1 MKICIVGLGLIGGSL
16 AKAISA
22 RTKHECV
29 GIDTDKDTLAKAEK
43 CGAIKKAVAP
53 EDMGAADMVIL
64 ALPPR
69 AEIEFFAQNAR
80 YIKKGAVV
88 FDTCGV
94 KKEIIRALSPEAKKR
109 GLRFVGAHPMAGREF
124 SGFDYSLENLFD
136 RASFIITTDGA
147 DIGAVEEVR
156 ALAEEIGFGSVK
168 VTDAAHHDRVIAYT
182 SQLAHIVSNSYCKSG
197 TIEEKEGFCAGSFAD
212 MTRVGKLDVNLW
224 TQLFMLNAEA
234 LDAELTNLIGNLSV
248 FKKALDDKDEESLR
262 ALLAE
267 GNAIKV
273 ESLKREKTE

>member
-1 MKICIVGLGLIGGSL
+1 MKICIVGLGLIGGSR

-29 GIDTDKDTLAKAEK
+29 GIDTDKETLGKAEK

-69 AEIEFFAQNAR
+69 AEIEFFARNAR

-124 SGFDYSLENLFD
+124 SGYDYSLENLFD

-168 VTDAAHHDRVIAYT
+168 VTDAVHHDRVIAYT

-234 LDAELTNLIGNLSV
+234 LDAELTNLIGNLSA
-248 FKKALDDKDEESLR
+248 FKKALDDKDEESSR